1 MENKEYWET
10 SPINQL
16 VNENM
21 EKYLAY
27 KEDNESVIAE
37 DVHLIELLDK
47 LGFDTNKPGTYL
59 FKELV
64 SEIYD
69 DVIASKDKTS
79 EYKNIL
85 VFKDL
90 NKDRPFLYRVISD
103 RLGIKEEAFA
113 EYIYDAVSTID
124 KADPYLC
131 DSKKQSAGIMAYNI
145 AMHYEQLKKIE
156 LNPVKKNI
164 KLVKKIKK
172 K

>member
-37 DVHLIELLDK
+37 DVHLIDLLDK

-90 NKDRPFLYRVISD
+90 NKDRPF
-103 RLGIKEEAFA
+103 
-113 EYIYDAVSTID
+113 
-124 KADPYLC
+124 
-131 DSKKQSAGIMAYNI
+131 
-145 AMHYEQLKKIE
+145 
-156 LNPVKKNI
+156 
-164 KLVKKIKK
+164 
-172 K
+172 

>member
-79 EYKNIL
+79 EYN
-85 VFKDL
+85 
-90 NKDRPFLYRVISD
+90 

>member
-1 MENKEYWET
+1 M
-10 SPINQL
+10 
-16 VNENM
+16 
-21 EKYLAY
+21 
-27 KEDNESVIAE
+27 
-37 DVHLIELLDK
+37 
-47 LGFDTNKPGTYL
+47 
-59 FKELV
+59 
-64 SEIYD
+64 
-69 DVIASKDKTS
+69 
-79 EYKNIL
+79 
-85 VFKDL
+85 
-90 NKDRPFLYRVISD
+90 ISD